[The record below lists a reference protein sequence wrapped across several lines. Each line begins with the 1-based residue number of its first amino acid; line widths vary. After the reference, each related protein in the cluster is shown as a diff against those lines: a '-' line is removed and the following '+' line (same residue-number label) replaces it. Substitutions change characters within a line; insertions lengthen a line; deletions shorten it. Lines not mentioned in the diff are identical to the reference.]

1 MGIRAST
8 VRRFALSLPDAEEQE
23 TWETATF
30 RVRNK
35 IFCMFSD
42 HERRLW
48 IKAVEEE
55 QRAVIAQDPVAYFAP
70 PYVGP
75 KGWIGAVIAA
85 ADGGEVRELI
95 VEAWRLTAPKRL
107 VKTFDEGTGNEGAGG

>member
-8 VRRFALSLPDAEEQE
+8 VRTFALTLPEATESE

-30 RVRNK
+30 RVRNR

-42 HERRLW
+42 EERQLW
-48 IKAVEEE
+48 IKSIEEE
-55 QRAVIAQDPVAYFAP
+55 QLALIDQDPDAYFRP

-75 KGWIGAVIAA
+75 KGWVGAVLAK
-85 ADGGEVRELI
+85 ADGDEVRELI
-95 VEAWRLTAPKRL
+95 TEAWRLTAPKRL
-107 VKTFDEGTGNEGAGG
+107 AGAFDDADDAMGNR

>member
-8 VRRFALSLPDAEEQE
+8 VRRFALSLPSAEERE

-30 RVRNK
+30 RVHDK

-42 HERRLW
+42 HERHLW
-48 IKAVEEE
+48 IKSVEEE
-55 QRAVIAQDPVAYFAP
+55 QRALIDGDPAAFFAP

-75 KGWIGAVIAA
+75 KGWVGVVLSKGDAQ
-85 ADGGEVRELI
+85 EVRELI
-95 VEAWRLTAPKRL
+95 TEGWCLTAPKRM
-107 VKTFDEGTGNEGAGG
+107 VKAFDDARGM

>member
-1 MGIRAST
+1 VGIRAST
-8 VRRFALSLPDAEEQE
+8 VRAFALSLPEATEIE

-35 IFCMFSD
+35 IFCTFSD
-42 HERRLW
+42 EERRLW
-48 IKAVEEE
+48 IKSIEEE
-55 QRAVIAQDPVAYFAP
+55 QRALIDQDPDAYFRP

-75 KGWIGAVIAA
+75 KGWVGAVLAK

-95 VEAWRLTAPKRL
+95 TEAWCMTAPKRL
-107 VKTFDEGTGNEGAGG
+107 ARTFDEAGSG